1 MTGILPG
8 GAGPATTPAEPTEPP
23 LVDRAHLLA
32 EIRAALTATGGV
44 LLHGP
49 AGIGKT
55 ALLDTL
61 ARDAERAGETV
72 LRSSPTAA
80 EADLPHLALI
90 DLLGEALPGLA
101 EDLPD
106 HLRQA
111 LERALLHRAPAPGT
125 ATDPLAVRVAVLEAL
140 RRLAQRGP
148 VLVLLDDTQW
158 LDEASRQVIA
168 FAARRLT
175 DRQVR
180 FAVTERTE
188 GVEQAGTAPEMV
200 ALCPPAAREI
210 PVGPLGERGTGALLR
225 ERLDLRLSGLTLTRV
240 HAVSGGNPY
249 YALELGRSLAADG
262 SESALAADPARPLDV
277 PHRLRAL
284 VAARLGEL
292 PDPARQSL
300 TVLAAARPGTALPDT
315 VTEPLGAARRHGIVR
330 PVPAGTPR
338 PDHPQFSHPLVA
350 EVVLAAADPA
360 ELRAAHRLLADLTD
374 DPVEQVRHQALA
386 ADAADPDLADRL
398 AAAAD
403 TALTRGA
410 PGTAAELLRLAA
422 DHTPDPDTAG
432 RHLLAAARNATAAGL
447 PDLARAC
454 GERLATAP
462 AADVRVHARLLLA
475 RLLGPDHPG
484 AEPLL
489 TAAAEDTGGHPAL
502 TAAVHQERAVRA
514 LHRGDRAEG
523 LAELATA
530 EKHADL
536 ADDPDLLV
544 ELLAQRAPL
553 TLLTDPALGLAQ
565 LERGCRLAA
574 GRPATAAAVFCREG
588 LAVAALRSGDLPRA
602 VAEVEA
608 LRAEVE
614 AAGRTEDLANVL
626 YITASVY
633 ERAGRCTEAYAA
645 GRAAH
650 DLRERIEP
658 SPGPARVL
666 GGAAELNG
674 GTAERAAQLL
684 DSAIR
689 AAEDD
694 HDREWLSYA
703 HGLRGRVELL
713 RGNHQAAA
721 EHLGRCLHLLRRME
735 FTDPAFFLVD
745 ADLAE
750 ALALSGRPE
759 EAAATL
765 ADARERATG
774 LGRDV
779 LTLGLHRA
787 EAHLTAAADPRRAA
801 DTLRELIPDS
811 HPYPLELAR
820 AHLALGTLERRARRR
835 AAARAALQEAHTRY
849 AAAGCLPWQQHTA
862 AALAALDALEA
873 DPTPMQQQILALIRA
888 GATNREIA
896 ARLHLSVKA
905 VEANLT
911 RLYRQYG
918 VRGRAELARHR
929 D

>member
-1 MTGILPG
+1 MTGFLPG
-8 GAGPATTPAEPTEPP
+8 PAGSAPTPADPTEPP

-32 EIRAALTATGGV
+32 DIRAALAASGGV

-61 ARDAERAGETV
+61 AKEAGPAGRTV

-111 LERALLHRAPAPGT
+111 LECALLHRAPQPGT
-125 ATDPLAVRVAVLEAL
+125 PTDPLAVRVAVLEAL

-188 GVEQAGTAPEMV
+188 HADAAPEMG

-210 PVGPLGERGTGALLR
+210 AVGPLGERGTGALLR

-240 HAVSGGNPY
+240 HTVSGGNPY
-249 YALELGRSLAADG
+249 YALELGRSLAAGG

-284 VAARLGEL
+284 VSARLGEL
-292 PDPARQSL
+292 PDAARQSL
-300 TVLAAARPGTALPDT
+300 TVLAAARSGTGLPPA
-315 VTEPLGAARRHGIVR
+315 VTEPLAAARRHGIVQQT
-330 PVPAGTPR
+330 PAGA
-338 PDHPQFSHPLVA
+338 PQFSHPLVA
-350 EVVLAAADPA
+350 EVVLADATPDA
-360 ELRAAHRLLADLTD
+360 LREAHRLLAHLAA

-386 ADAADPDLADRL
+386 ADAPDPRL
-398 AAAAD
+398 ASRLHRAAD

-410 PGTAAELLRLAA
+410 PGTAADLLRLAA

-432 RHLLAAARNATAAGL
+432 RRLLAAARNAAAAGL

-454 GERLATAP
+454 GERLEDAP
-462 AADVRVHARLLLA
+462 AADVRVHARILLA

-489 TAAAEDTGGHPAL
+489 AAAAEDTGGHPAL

-530 EKHADL
+530 EKHADH

-544 ELLAQRAPL
+544 ELLSQRAPL

-574 GRPATAAAVFCREG
+574 GRPPTAAAVFCREG

-602 VAEVEA
+602 VAEVES

-626 YITASVY
+626 YISASVY
-633 ERAGRCTEAYAA
+633 ERAGRCAEAYAA

-674 GTAERAAQLL
+674 GTADRAARLL

-689 AAEDD
+689 AAESD

-713 RGNHQAAA
+713 RGNHPAAA
-721 EHLGRCLHLLRRME
+721 EHLTRCQLLLRRME
-735 FTDPAFFLVD
+735 FTDPSLFLVD

-765 ADARERATG
+765 ADARDRATR

-787 EAHLTAAADPRRAA
+787 EAHLTAATDPRRAA
-801 DTLRELIPDS
+801 DTLRALIPDT

-820 AHLALGTLERRARRR
+820 AHLALGALERRARRR
-835 AAARAALQEAHTRY
+835 AAARTALQEAHARY
-849 AAAGCLPWQQHTA
+849 TAAGCLPWQQHAA

-873 DPTPMQQQILALIRA
+873 DPTPMQQQILALIRS

>member
-8 GAGPATTPAEPTEPP
+8 PVGSATTPADPTEPP
-23 LVDRAHLLA
+23 LVDRANLLA
-32 EIRAALTATGGV
+32 DIRAALTATGGV

-55 ALLDTL
+55 ALLDAL
-61 ARDAERAGETV
+61 GREADAAGESV

-125 ATDPLAVRVAVLEAL
+125 PTDPLAVRVAVLEAL
-140 RRLAQRGP
+140 RRLAGRGP

-175 DRQVR
+175 DRQIR
-180 FAVTERTE
+180 FAVTERTAHADAE
-188 GVEQAGTAPEMV
+188 PAMGR
-200 ALCPPAAREI
+200 LCPPAAREF

-225 ERLDLRLSGLTLTRV
+225 ERLGLRLSGLTLSRV
-240 HAVSGGNPY
+240 HTVSGGNPY
-249 YALELGRSLAADG
+249 YALELGRSLAAGG
-262 SESALAADPARPLDV
+262 SEAALAADPARPLDV

-284 VAARLGEL
+284 VSARLGEL
-292 PDPARQSL
+292 PESARQSL
-300 TVLAAARPGTALPDT
+300 TVLAAAARPGTALPAT
-315 VTEPLGAARRHGIVR
+315 VTEPLAAARRHGIVR
-330 PVPAGTPR
+330 QAPSGA
-338 PDHPQFSHPLVA
+338 PQFSHPLVA
-350 EVVLAAADPA
+350 EVVLADAAPDA
-360 ELRAAHRLLADLTD
+360 LREAHRLLAALTA

-386 ADAADPDLADRL
+386 ADAPDPRL
-398 AAAAD
+398 ASRLARAAD

-422 DHTPDPDTAG
+422 DHTPDPETAG
-432 RHLLAAARNATAAGL
+432 RRLLAAARNAAAAGL

-462 AADVRVHARLLLA
+462 AADIRVHSRLLLA

-484 AEPLL
+484 AEALL
-489 TAAAEDTGGHPAL
+489 AAAAEDTGGHPAL

-514 LHRGDRAEG
+514 LHHGDRAAG
-523 LAELATA
+523 LAELETA
-530 EKHADL
+530 EKHADN

-544 ELLAQRAPL
+544 ELLAQRAPI
-553 TLLTDPALGLAQ
+553 TLLADPALGLAQ

-574 GRPATAAAVFCREG
+574 GRPPTAAGVFCRQG

-602 VAEVEA
+602 LAEVES
-608 LRAEVE
+608 LRTEVE

-626 YITASVY
+626 YIAASVY
-633 ERAGRCTEAYAA
+633 ERAGRCAEAFAA

-658 SPGPARVL
+658 TPGPARVL

-689 AAEDD
+689 AAEND
-694 HDREWLSYA
+694 HDREWLAYA

-713 RGNHQAAA
+713 RGHHQAAA
-721 EHLGRCLHLLRRME
+721 EHLTRCQHLLRRME
-735 FTDPAFFLVD
+735 FTDPALFLVD

-750 ALALSGRPE
+750 SLTLSGRHE
-759 EAAATL
+759 EAADTL
-765 ADARERATG
+765 ADARERAG
-774 LGRDV
+774 RLGREVV
-779 LTLGLHRA
+779 LLGLHRA
-787 EAHLTAAADPRRAA
+787 EAHLTAAADPRAAA
-801 DTLRELIPDS
+801 DTLRALLPAS

-820 AHLALGTLERRARRR
+820 AHLALAHLERRARRR
-835 AAARAALQEAHTRY
+835 AAARAALREAHARY
-849 AAAGCLPWQQHTA
+849 TAAACLPWQQHTA
-862 AALAALDALEA
+862 TALAALDALEA
-873 DPTPMQQQILALIRA
+873 DPTPTQQQILALIRA

-896 ARLHLSVKA
+896 AALHLSVKA

-911 RLYRQYG
+911 RLYRQFG
-918 VRGRAELARHR
+918 VRGRAELGRHL

>member
-8 GAGPATTPAEPTEPP
+8 PTGPATTPADPTEPP
-23 LVDRAHLLA
+23 LVDRTHLLA

-55 ALLDTL
+55 ALLDAL
-61 ARDAERAGETV
+61 AQEAGPAGGTV

-101 EDLPD
+101 EELPD

-111 LERALLHRAPAPGT
+111 LECALLHRAPQPGT
-125 ATDPLAVRVAVLEAL
+125 PTDPLAVRVAVLEAL

-168 FAARRLT
+168 FTARRLT
-175 DRQVR
+175 DRRVR

-188 GVEQAGTAPEMV
+188 RTEHADAAPEMG

-210 PVGPLGERGTGALLR
+210 AVGPLGERGTGALLR

-240 HAVSGGNPY
+240 HTVSGGNPY
-249 YALELGRSLAADG
+249 YALELGRSLAAGG

-284 VAARLGEL
+284 VSARLGEL
-292 PDPARQSL
+292 PDAARQSL
-300 TVLAAARPGTALPDT
+300 TVLAAARTGTGLPDT
-315 VTEPLGAARRHGIVR
+315 VTEPLAAARRHGIVQ
-330 PVPAGTPR
+330 PTPAGT
-338 PDHPQFSHPLVA
+338 PQFSHPLIA
-350 EVVLAAADPA
+350 EVVLADATPAA
-360 ELRAAHRLLADLTD
+360 LREAHRLLADLAA

-386 ADAADPDLADRL
+386 ADAADPQLASRL
-398 AAAAD
+398 HRAAD

-422 DHTPDPDTAG
+422 DHTPDPDAAG
-432 RHLLAAARNATAAGL
+432 RRLLAAARNAAAAGL

-454 GERLATAP
+454 GERLESAP

-489 TAAAEDTGGHPAL
+489 AAAAEDTGGDPAL

-530 EKHADL
+530 EKHADQ

-574 GRPATAAAVFCREG
+574 GRPPPPPPCSAAKD
-588 LAVAALRSGDLPRA
+588 S
-602 VAEVEA
+602 
-608 LRAEVE
+608 
-614 AAGRTEDLANVL
+614 
-626 YITASVY
+626 
-633 ERAGRCTEAYAA
+633 
-645 GRAAH
+645 
-650 DLRERIEP
+650 P
-658 SPGPARVL
+658 SPP
-666 GGAAELNG
+666 
-674 GTAERAAQLL
+674 
-684 DSAIR
+684 
-689 AAEDD
+689 
-694 HDREWLSYA
+694 
-703 HGLRGRVELL
+703 
-713 RGNHQAAA
+713 
-721 EHLGRCLHLLRRME
+721 C
-735 FTDPAFFLVD
+735 
-745 ADLAE
+745 
-750 ALALSGRPE
+750 
-759 EAAATL
+759 AAATCP
-765 ADARERATG
+765 APSPRSKPCAPRSKPP
-774 LGRDV
+774 
-779 LTLGLHRA
+779 
-787 EAHLTAAADPRRAA
+787 AAPRTSPTSSTSPPPSTNA
-801 DTLRELIPDS
+801 
-811 HPYPLELAR
+811 
-820 AHLALGTLERRARRR
+820 R
-835 AAARAALQEAHTRY
+835 AAAPRRTPPAAPPTTCANASNPAPARPGCSVAPPNSTAAPPTAPPTCWTPRS
-849 AAAGCLPWQQHTA
+849 APPRTTTTANGSPTPTDCAAGSNSCA
-862 AALAALDALEA
+862 ATTRPPPNTSPSANSCCAGWSS
-873 DPTPMQQQILALIRA
+873 PTPPSSWWTPTWPRRSPSPAAPRRPPPPSPTPA
-888 GATNREIA
+888 NAPPGSA
-896 ARLHLSVKA
+896 ARFSPSACTGPKP
-905 VEANLT
+905 T
-911 RLYRQYG
+911 
-918 VRGRAELARHR
+918 
-929 D
+929 

>member
-8 GAGPATTPAEPTEPP
+8 PAAAATTPAEATEPP

-55 ALLDTL
+55 ALLDAL
-61 ARDAERAGETV
+61 AQDAGPAGATV

-111 LERALLHRAPAPGT
+111 LECALLHRAPQPGAP
-125 ATDPLAVRVAVLEAL
+125 TDPLAVRVAVLEAL

-175 DRQVR
+175 DRHVR

-188 GVEQAGTAPEMV
+188 HADAAPEMG

-240 HAVSGGNPY
+240 HTVSGGNPY
-249 YALELGRSLAADG
+249 YVLELGRSLAAG
-262 SESALAADPARPLDV
+262 RSESALAADPDRPLDV

-284 VAARLGEL
+284 VSARLGEL
-292 PDPARQSL
+292 PDAARQSL
-300 TVLAAARPGTALPDT
+300 TVLAAARPGTALPAT
-315 VTEPLGAARRHGIVR
+315 VTEPLAAARRHGILQQ
-330 PVPAGTPR
+330 TPTGA
-338 PDHPQFSHPLVA
+338 PQFSHPLVA
-350 EVVLAAADPA
+350 EVVLADAAPA
-360 ELRAAHRLLADLTD
+360 ALRDAHRLLAELAA

-386 ADAADPDLADRL
+386 
-398 AAAAD
+398 
-403 TALTRGA
+403 
-410 PGTAAELLRLAA
+410 
-422 DHTPDPDTAG
+422 
-432 RHLLAAARNATAAGL
+432 
-447 PDLARAC
+447 
-454 GERLATAP
+454 
-462 AADVRVHARLLLA
+462 
-475 RLLGPDHPG
+475 
-484 AEPLL
+484 
-489 TAAAEDTGGHPAL
+489 
-502 TAAVHQERAVRA
+502 
-514 LHRGDRAEG
+514 
-523 LAELATA
+523 
-530 EKHADL
+530 

-574 GRPATAAAVFCREG
+574 GRPPTAAAVFCREG

-602 VAEVEA
+602 IAEVET

-614 AAGRTEDLANVL
+614 ASGRTEDLANVL
-626 YITASVY
+626 YISASVY

-674 GTAERAAQLL
+674 GTADRAAQLL

-694 HDREWLSYA
+694 HDREWLAYA
-703 HGLRGRVELL
+703 HGLRGRAELL
-713 RGNHQAAA
+713 RGNHPAAA
-721 EHLGRCLHLLRRME
+721 EHLGRCQLLLRRME

-750 ALALSGRPE
+750 ALALSGHLD

-765 ADARERATG
+765 ADARDRATR

-779 LTLGLHRA
+779 LTLGLDRA
-787 EAHLTAAADPRRAA
+787 EAHLTAATDPRRAA
-801 DTLRELIPDS
+801 DTLRALVPDT

-835 AAARAALQEAHTRY
+835 AAARTALQEAHTRY
-849 AAAGCLPWQQHTA
+849 AAAGCLPWQQHAA

-873 DPTPMQQQILALIRA
+873 DPTPMQQQILALIRS

>member
-8 GAGPATTPAEPTEPP
+8 PTGAATTPADPTEPP
-23 LVDRAHLLA
+23 LVDRTHLLA

-55 ALLDTL
+55 ALLDAL
-61 ARDAERAGETV
+61 AQETGPAGGTV

-101 EDLPD
+101 EELPD

-111 LERALLHRAPAPGT
+111 LECALLHRAPQPGT
-125 ATDPLAVRVAVLEAL
+125 PTDPLAVRVAVLEAL

-168 FAARRLT
+168 FTARRLT
-175 DRQVR
+175 DRRVR

-188 GVEQAGTAPEMV
+188 HADAAPEMG

-210 PVGPLGERGTGALLR
+210 AVGPLGERGTGALLR

-240 HAVSGGNPY
+240 HTVSGGNPY
-249 YALELGRSLAADG
+249 YALELGRSLAAG
-262 SESALAADPARPLDV
+262 SSESALAADPARPLDV

-284 VAARLGEL
+284 VSARLGEL
-292 PDPARQSL
+292 PDAARQSL
-300 TVLAAARPGTALPDT
+300 TVLAAARTGTGLPDT
-315 VTEPLGAARRHGIVR
+315 VTEPLAAARRHGIVQ
-330 PVPAGTPR
+330 PTPAGT
-338 PDHPQFSHPLVA
+338 PQFSHPLVA
-350 EVVLAAADPA
+350 EVVLADATPAA
-360 ELRAAHRLLADLTD
+360 LRDAHRLLADLAA

-386 ADAADPDLADRL
+386 ADAADPQLASRL
-398 AAAAD
+398 HRAAD

-432 RHLLAAARNATAAGL
+432 RRLLSAARNAAAAGL

-454 GERLATAP
+454 GERLESAP

-489 TAAAEDTGGHPAL
+489 AAAAEDTGGHPAL

-530 EKHADL
+530 EKHADQ

-574 GRPATAAAVFCREG
+574 GRPPTAAAVFCREG

-626 YITASVY
+626 YISASVY

-674 GTAERAAQLL
+674 GTADRAAHLL

-689 AAEDD
+689 AAEND
-694 HDREWLSYA
+694 HDREWLAYA

-713 RGNHQAAA
+713 RGNHPAAA
-721 EHLGRCLHLLRRME
+721 EHLTRCQLLLRRME
-735 FTDPAFFLVD
+735 FTDPSLFLVD

-765 ADARERATG
+765 ADARERATR
-774 LGRDV
+774 LGREV

-787 EAHLTAAADPRRAA
+787 EAHLAAATDPRRAA
-801 DTLRELIPDS
+801 DTLRALLPAT
-811 HPYPLELAR
+811 HPYPLEIAR
-820 AHLALGTLERRARRR
+820 AHLALGALERRARRR
-835 AAARAALQEAHTRY
+835 AAARTALQEAHARY
-849 AAAGCLPWQQHTA
+849 TAAGCLPWQQHA

-873 DPTPMQQQILALIRA
+873 DPTPMQQQILALIRS

>member
-8 GAGPATTPAEPTEPP
+8 PAGPASTPAGPTEPP

-32 EIRAALTATGGV
+32 DIRTALAATGGV

-61 ARDAERAGETV
+61 AQDAGTAGETV

-111 LERALLHRAPAPGT
+111 LECALLHRAPQPGAP
-125 ATDPLAVRVAVLEAL
+125 TDPLAVRVAVLEAL

-175 DRQVR
+175 DRQLR
-180 FAVTERTE
+180 IAVTERTE
-188 GVEQAGTAPEMV
+188 HADAAPERG

-225 ERLDLRLSGLTLTRV
+225 ERLGLRLSGLTLTRV

-249 YALELGRSLAADG
+249 YALELGRSLAAG
-262 SESALAADPARPLDV
+262 GGESALAADPARPLDV

-284 VAARLGEL
+284 VSARLGEL

-300 TVLAAARPGTALPDT
+300 TVLAAARTGTGLPAT
-315 VTEPLGAARRHGIVR
+315 VTEPLAAARRHGIVQQT
-330 PVPAGTPR
+330 PAGT
-338 PDHPQFSHPLVA
+338 PQFSHPLVA
-350 EVVLAAADPA
+350 EVVLADAAPEA
-360 ELRAAHRLLADLTD
+360 LRAAHRLLAELTA

-386 ADAADPDLADRL
+386 ADAPDPNLASRL
-398 AAAAD
+398 HRAAD

-422 DHTPDPDTAG
+422 EHTPDPDTAG
-432 RHLLAAARNATAAGL
+432 RRLLAAARNAAAAGL

-454 GERLATAP
+454 GERLADAP

-489 TAAAEDTGGHPAL
+489 AAAAEDTGGHPAL

-514 LHRGDRAEG
+514 LHHGDRAEG

-530 EKHADL
+530 EKHADH

-574 GRPATAAAVFCREG
+574 GRPPTAAAVFCREG

-626 YITASVY
+626 YIAASVY

-674 GTAERAAQLL
+674 GTADRAAQLL

-689 AAEDD
+689 AAESD

-713 RGNHQAAA
+713 RGNHPAAA
-721 EHLGRCLHLLRRME
+721 EHLTRCLHLLRRME
-735 FTDPAFFLVD
+735 FTDPSLFLVD
-745 ADLAE
+745 ADLTE

-765 ADARERATG
+765 VDARDRATR

-787 EAHLTAAADPRRAA
+787 EAHLTAATDPRRAA
-801 DTLRELIPDS
+801 DTLRALIPDT

-820 AHLALGTLERRARRR
+820 AHLALGALERRARRR

-849 AAAGCLPWQQHTA
+849 AAAGCLPWQQHAA

-873 DPTPMQQQILALIRA
+873 DPTPMQQQILALIRS